1 MTRQT
6 IVSAFMLP
14 PDMEK
19 ATGSPGA
26 RGVLEHRNCGPL
38 TERTAAHRHEDRTI
52 YCANNR

>member
-14 PDMEK
+14 HDMEK